1 MQPLPTANACKNSS
15 IFSPDAC
22 SNFPV
27 SSHWPQNGPYP
38 VALIMYSPSSRRSSL
53 LLNSWLCT
61 VAYVPQNTQ
70 TRSWQLVPCYGSR
83 QQARRRV
90 HLVVAMILSAG
101 ADRLPVHKNLAS
113 IMSFH
118 NCGKSKGSLKLLISD
133 HRQGLQHQGRYQA
146 AHTPQ
151 LAQTLYLIHM

>member
-1 MQPLPTANACKNSS
+1 MEPAIQSAAEFLP
-15 IFSPDAC
+15 
-22 SNFPV
+22 V
-27 SSHWPQNGPYP
+27 H
-38 VALIMYSPSSRRSSL
+38 SRI
-53 LLNSWLCT
+53 CF
-61 VAYVPQNTQ
+61 
-70 TRSWQLVPCYGSR
+70 
-83 QQARRRV
+83 
-90 HLVVAMILSAG
+90 LVVALILSAG

-118 NCGKSKGSLKLLISD
+118 NCGACKGSLKLLISD